1 MKNEVLYF
9 QWSFNFLKYSIWIQK
24 NGLASDLSCLCLIW
38 WAVTDFYQHFSVS
51 VVYNKIFFLE
61 CEVCISTIS
70 SFFFFFFN
78 PLYFWPT
85 TLVVFGFFL
94 LSNQDWFIQ
103 LCWRHHNLIRIC
115 EVSLLGREGCTA
127 PSVFKQ
133 LSWCFLICYF
143 DFCVPLFG
151 ANQRIYAY
159 KRMKINQNCIFMAAE
174 YWSHKIICRNKYK
187 LTFLCW
193 WKNS

>member
-1 MKNEVLYF
+1 MIF
-9 QWSFNFLKYSIWIQK
+9 QLP
-24 NGLASDLSCLCLIW
+24 
-38 WAVTDFYQHFSVS
+38 
-51 VVYNKIFFLE
+51 KIFHLNTKKRAGFWPVMLVPDMMSRHWFLP
-61 CEVCISTIS
+61 T
-70 SFFFFFFN
+70 FFCQCGVQQDFFLGVWGLHQHNFFLFFFFN

-151 ANQRIYAY
+151 ANQRIYAH

-187 LTFLCW
+187 LSFLCW